1 MNRTAWLD
9 HLRSFITLL
18 VLAHHA
24 ALAYT
29 TFAYFDTNVY
39 INSTHPVVDAGR
51 AYSLDLL
58 VSIND
63 SFFMP
68 LMFFISGL
76 VSFPSIQKKGKSRF
90 LKDRWLRLMIPF
102 MVAELIFIP
111 LAYIPAYLTNSTNPG
126 VLSFIRDY
134 LFTQSWPVG
143 PPWFLWLL
151 FSFNLLVLAF
161 PLRML
166 RRLYTWLK
174 DRAQKPVLLFLL
186 LVVLVAICY
195 IPLSLQIGQY
205 SWTGIAVFDFQL
217 NRVFLYFLFFFAGL
231 IFGSSQE
238 QGFSLL
244 EQLIT
249 KKSWQFWLIPT
260 LVVQGLTIW
269 MNLELWPL
277 VTQGE
282 ISLQSANWF
291 FCVLFVFNC
300 VVSSIF
306 FMVLFKKVF
315 LKPVRIW
322 SQVSVVAF
330 GLYVLHYPFIT
341 WTQYLLL
348 PYTID
353 PIIKFTLV
361 FLIGLAGSWL
371 LTLLLKKTPV
381 VGRYI

>member
-1 MNRTAWLD
+1 
-9 HLRSFITLL
+9 
-18 VLAHHA
+18 
-24 ALAYT
+24 
-29 TFAYFDTNVY
+29 
-39 INSTHPVVDAGR
+39 
-51 AYSLDLL
+51 
-58 VSIND
+58 
-63 SFFMP
+63 
-68 LMFFISGL
+68 MFFISGL
-76 VSFPSIQKKGKSRF
+76 VSFRSIQKKGKSRF

-111 LAYIPAYLTNSTNPG
+111 LAYIPAYLTNSTNPA

-166 RRLYTWLK
+166 RQLYTWIK
-174 DRAQKPVLLFLL
+174 DRAQKPIFLFLL
-186 LVVLVAICY
+186 LVGLVAICY

-244 EQLIT
+244 EQLLT

-306 FMVLFKKVF
+306 FMVLFKKRF
-315 LKPVRIW
+315 SNPGRIW

-371 LTLLLKKTPV
+371 LTLLLKKTPA